1 MNDHGRGKRVKT
13 IAECLETPVRD
24 SADVLVV
31 GGGIAGVAAALAA
44 RRQGRDVL
52 ILEKTALFGGLA
64 TNGLISWYEPL
75 CDGEGTQLMKGLP
88 EELLRLSVRYGPDTL
103 PEIWRDP
110 GIPVDR
116 TKLAAQKQHPVGGRY
131 ATYFSPTMF
140 QLAIDELLQKEGVRI
155 RLCMSG
161 VRPLMEGGNT
171 CRGVVTESVT
181 GREAYLARMVID
193 ATGDAVILARAGVP
207 CVEGENFFSFVAQE
221 MGANAVSSVLSRR
234 KWHSIG
240 ANLYGAGHP
249 EGYPRYTGTRN
260 EEETAFL
267 LDGRR
272 CLLDSIRRRDR
283 FRNDVTALPSQ
294 AQFRKTRR
302 LRGGATLVESDCRA
316 CADRSVALICDFDRP
331 GDWYELPYECL
342 YHPDYPNLLAAG
354 RMISSDG
361 WAWDV
366 TRVIPGC
373 AASGE
378 AAGIAAAMAVDEGQA
393 LNRLDIRSLQT
404 RIRRQNVLIHR
415 QEAG

>member
-1 MNDHGRGKRVKT
+1 M
-13 IAECLETPVRD
+13 
-24 SADVLVV
+24 
-31 GGGIAGVAAALAA
+31 
-44 RRQGRDVL
+44 
-52 ILEKTALFGGLA
+52 
-64 TNGLISWYEPL
+64 
-75 CDGEGTQLMKGLP
+75 
-88 EELLRLSVRYGPDTL
+88 
-103 PEIWRDP
+103 
-110 GIPVDR
+110 
-116 TKLAAQKQHPVGGRY
+116 
-131 ATYFSPTMF
+131 
-140 QLAIDELLQKEGVRI
+140 
-155 RLCMSG
+155 
-161 VRPLMEGGNT
+161 
-171 CRGVVTESVT
+171 
-181 GREAYLARMVID
+181 
-193 ATGDAVILARAGVP
+193 
-207 CVEGENFFSFVAQE
+207 
-221 MGANAVSSVLSRR
+221 
-234 KWHSIG
+234 
-240 ANLYGAGHP
+240 
-249 EGYPRYTGTRN
+249 
-260 EEETAFL
+260 
-267 LDGRR
+267 
-272 CLLDSIRRRDR
+272 
-283 FRNDVTALPSQ
+283 TALPSQ